1 VATLPFIDVGDSQG
15 SVDWDRARK
24 TGKAVIAACK
34 ATEGETFRAKTFSAA
49 RVKSIHDAGL
59 PLMPYH
65 YLRPRTDRPGSRE
78 AQFAVAVMLDA
89 GWKPRGKRFKTGTDA
104 PMVLD
109 IESKLNEK
117 MLAKMS
123 GAQVLHYAE
132 EFAGTVAEQTGRDV
146 VTYLSPGF
154 MPELGNK
161 APAHGEDVWVA
172 AFSFTPGKP
181 PTPQGFS
188 KDRVRAHQFSE
199 HGTFPGVGLAVDLDL
214 WLGDARSLRRW
225 IEELPTPGGGGP
237 ISPEPTLTTTET
249 QTFLKQIGWPIK
261 VTGTRTPETAQAIN
275 DFQRGY
281 VGDPPGKPLREDGLV
296 GPKTEE
302 ALRWSAANGGRCS
315 KNFQFKEFASSKSGW
330 IRTHRELVAGLE
342 MLREHVGHPIG
353 VLSGFRDFD
362 LGASMSQHKFGN
374 GIDPTKTLPHFSEIA
389 ALKVFS
395 GIGHFATTGLV
406 RHVDVRHVGP
416 NPTGGTKAR
425 PTIFVDAF

>member
-1 VATLPFIDVGDSQG
+1 
-15 SVDWDRARK
+15 
-24 TGKAVIAACK
+24 
-34 ATEGETFRAKTFSAA
+34 
-49 RVKSIHDAGL
+49 
-59 PLMPYH
+59 MPYH

-78 AQFAVAVMLDA
+78 AEFAIAVMLDA

-117 MLAKMS
+117 MLAKMT

-146 VTYLSPGF
+146 LTYLSPGF

-214 WLGDARSLRRW
+214 WLGDAKSLRRW
-225 IEELPTPGGGGP
+225 IEGDPTPGGGGP
-237 ISPEPTLTTTET
+237 ISPDPSLSTTDA
-249 QTFLKQIGWPIK
+249 QTFLKEIGWPIK
-261 VTGTRTPETAQAIN
+261 VTGTRTPETAQAIK

-281 VGDPPGKPLREDGLV
+281 VGDPPVKPLREDGIV
-296 GPKTEE
+296 DPKTEE
-302 ALRWSAANGGRCS
+302 ALRWSVANGGRCS
-315 KNFQFKEFASSKSGW
+315 KNFKFKEFASKKSGW

-342 MLREHVGHPIG
+342 TLREHVGHPIG
-353 VLSGFRDFD
+353 VLGLPRLRPGRVDEPAQVRQRDRPDGDASPLLGDRGAQGLLRHRPLRNDGPRSSRRRAPCRPEHHRRHEGQADDLRRRVLSGNNRAWLSVYISD
-362 LGASMSQHKFGN
+362 GRGRSSN
-374 GIDPTKTLPHFSEIA
+374 VP
-389 ALKVFS
+389 
-395 GIGHFATTGLV
+395 
-406 RHVDVRHVGP
+406 RR
-416 NPTGGTKAR
+416 
-425 PTIFVDAF
+425 